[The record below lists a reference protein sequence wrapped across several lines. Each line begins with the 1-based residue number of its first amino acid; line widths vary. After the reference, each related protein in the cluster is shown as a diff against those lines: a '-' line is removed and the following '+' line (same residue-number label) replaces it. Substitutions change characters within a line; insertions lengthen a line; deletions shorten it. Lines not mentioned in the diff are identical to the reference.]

1 MKSQRIQ
8 SWVSRVRRSPPAAVE
23 VADIPVGLVVE
34 EPEPVI
40 ENGERQDRIRRT
52 LVIIALVVFAPIIV
66 IVILKVLRDVRSNSR

>member
-1 MKSQRIQ
+1 
-8 SWVSRVRRSPPAAVE
+8 
-23 VADIPVGLVVE
+23 VVE